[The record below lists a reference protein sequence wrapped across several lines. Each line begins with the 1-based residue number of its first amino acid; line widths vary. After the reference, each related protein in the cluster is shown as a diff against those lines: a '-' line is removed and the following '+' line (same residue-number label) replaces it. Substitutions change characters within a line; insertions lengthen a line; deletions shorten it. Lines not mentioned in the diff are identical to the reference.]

1 MVSDTDFWSRAHVL
15 SFWKFEGLET
25 GIFGTEKQEL
35 IRDLIRISVDVLNN
49 KFNFLNIQDFGRS
62 QTFMFII
69 FPSCLK
75 PEHMG

>member
-35 IRDLIRISVDVLNN
+35 IRDLIRISVDVLN
-49 KFNFLNIQDFGRS
+49 KLISLISLILKILVD
-62 QTFMFII
+62 
-69 FPSCLK
+69 PKHSCL
-75 PEHMG
+75 